1 MIVDAKILSKI
12 FANQIQPY
20 IKRVIYCDQV
30 GFIPVTRMIQLSE
43 INQCDT

>member
-1 MIVDAKILSKI
+1 MNVDAKILIKI
-12 FANQIQPY
+12 FANQVQQY
-20 IKRVIYCDQV
+20 IKRVIYCDRL